1 MYQLN
6 KVLTNSSFDQ
16 SKLPKTTE
24 ELKRIIIQSI
34 ESEASNQLG
43 LENLTEEEFLYVN
56 SKYWLKFYTMLKQY
70 DYDSR
75 LPVGLFVDPENET
88 LITLIRKNAISVY
101 NNADLSE
108 YTGVSVVES
117 VRTYLIRHSIHVDD
131 DHQSSDLLHMI
142 NCIQN
147 LTSSLKL
154 MKIASDSIESSEVD
168 ISNCH
173 SINELKE
180 SLISSDKK

>member
-1 MYQLN
+1 M
-6 KVLTNSSFDQ
+6 TNSSFDQ
-16 SKLPKTTE
+16 SRLPKSTE
-24 ELKRIIIQSI
+24 ELKRTIIQSI
-34 ESEASNQLG
+34 ESEARNHLG
-43 LENLTEEEFLYVN
+43 FENLTEEEFLYVN
-56 SKYWLKFYTMLKQY
+56 SKCWLKFYTMLKQY

-75 LPVGLFVDPENET
+75 LPVGLFVDPENES

-101 NNADLSE
+101 NYADISE
-108 YTGVSVVES
+108 YTGASAVES
-117 VRTYLIRHSIHVDD
+117 VRTYLSRNSIHVDD

-154 MKIASDSIESSEVD
+154 LELTSGSIESAEVD
-168 ISNCH
+168 ISNRH

-180 SLISSDKK
+180 SLISNDKK